1 VILGTPDY
9 DRWSWVAL
17 EWIYGKILPGAYA
30 REHITHYTRK
40 SLDQLIRAHGFE
52 VLDCKYVGFSEMIF
66 KAKKPP
72 IAPDLQRM
80 NYKTAAPRSPL
91 YFMVGPS
98 GSEHFYPCHNDRHD
112 PLQGLRRRSMRPV
125 GTPLDD

>member
-1 VILGTPDY
+1 MILGTPDY

-30 REHITHYTRK
+30 HEHITHYTRK
-40 SLDQLIRAHGFE
+40 SLDQLIRAHEFE

-72 IAPDLQRM
+72 SAPDLQRM
-80 NYKTAAPRSPL
+80 NYKTAAPA
-91 YFMVGPS
+91 VPS
-98 GSEHFYPCHNDRHD
+98 ISWSGHPEASASTRVTMTGTIPCKASDGEVCD
-112 PLQGLRRRSMRPV
+112 P
-125 GTPLDD
+125 